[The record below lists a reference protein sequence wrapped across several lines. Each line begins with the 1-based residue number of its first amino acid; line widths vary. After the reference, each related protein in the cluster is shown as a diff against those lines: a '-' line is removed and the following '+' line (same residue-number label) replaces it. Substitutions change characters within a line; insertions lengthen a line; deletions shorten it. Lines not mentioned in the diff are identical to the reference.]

1 MSQKTRRVPTSAAIT
16 LLNSQLSRT
25 MEEIPEVPQ
34 RDLDPVGSVS
44 QLVPQLVQRPLEQP
58 DFQKQAQVLSLGR
71 QQSTVHRR
79 EVCLE
84 EDGADPV
91 PPKARPAP
99 CAVHRI
105 RRPSLAVF
113 IRKCDTR

>member
-1 MSQKTRRVPTSAAIT
+1 KPAPVVTCPAMR
-16 LLNSQLSRT
+16 LLGSRLCRT

-71 QQSTVHRR
+71 QQSTVPRR

-105 RRPSLAVF
+105 R
-113 IRKCDTR
+113 